1 MRYLGIDFGLKKI
14 GLAISE
20 GVLPHPYKVIR
31 VKNPNNSLNEIKE
44 IIQKEKID
52 KIIVGI
58 SEGEMAEKS
67 KKFAAFLK
75 SNTAIDTETIDETLS
90 SQNAQNLLYSAKKQ
104 RKKRKES
111 EDAASASLILENYLS
126 SHDK

>member
-20 GVLPHPYKVIR
+20 GYLPHPYKVIR
-31 VKNPNNSLNEIKE
+31 VKNPNNSLNEIKK

-75 SNTAIDTETIDETLS
+75 KKTGTDTETVDETLS

-104 RKKRKES
+104 RKKRKER
-111 EDAASASLILENYLS
+111 EDSVSASLILENYLS

>member
-20 GVLPHPYKVIR
+20 GYLPRPYKVIR

-75 SNTAIDTETIDETLS
+75 KKTATDTEITDETLS
-90 SQNAQNLLYSAKKQ
+90 SQNAQSQLQRAKKQ
-104 RKKRKES
+104 RKKRKER
-111 EDAASASLILENYLS
+111 EDAVSASLILENYLS